1 MITPLSPLECT
12 ATRSPARPWGRR
24 RGAPGRPTTSSV
36 PAGEALTPA
45 TPRSPAVAAREDER
59 ECSAIRRA
67 GDGTPWAG
75 RGDGEARRRTPTGNA
90 IPRHAGPPR
99 LRDLR
104 ASRPEPRKGPGGA
117 HPCGAVASSLND
129 ARIRNLRRSMR
140 DSIRHSFR
148 STIAPSNPSFQSRD
162 AEQVLRPIVGHYRS
176 TDWQILGKPV

>member
-1 MITPLSPLECT
+1 MKTS
-12 ATRSPARPWGRR
+12 ASVRP
-24 RGAPGRPTTSSV
+24 SV
-36 PAGEALTPA
+36 EQGTELHGQ
-45 TPRSPAVAAREDER
+45 AVAMAKLGDER
-59 ECSAIRRA
+59 LRA
-67 GDGTPWAG
+67 TLFHGTQA
-75 RGDGEARRRTPTGNA
+75 
-90 IPRHAGPPR
+90 PPR

-176 TDWQILGKPV
+176 TDWQILGKPVQEGISVGNEEGDR